1 MVCGP
6 SPAIADPPRGKLGEG
21 SQEPDPEWTGA
32 PLGAYAVRVLVTGG
46 SGLLGS
52 DLVPEL
58 RSRGHEVLVPG
69 HRELDVTS
77 ASHLEQLRKDQFQ
90 RLDWIINCAAYTSV
104 DKAESER
111 MAAMKLNAVA
121 PGALGAVAQV
131 IGARLITISTDF
143 VFDGEAQTPYTES
156 APTHPIGVYGQSK
169 QMGEVNALRENLGA
183 IVVRT
188 SWLYGA
194 NGHCFPKTMI
204 RAFEAGKSLRV
215 VSDQVGKPTSTVD
228 LARVLVD
235 IAELKPNP
243 GIYHAAGPEAMSWF
257 DFAKLSLKTYTE
269 THDLN
274 QDLDLNPVATSEY
287 PTPAK
292 RPAYSVLSTAKIE
305 GLGIAPMRPVIES
318 LIEFC
323 ARVGRITS

>member
-1 MVCGP
+1 M
-6 SPAIADPPRGKLGEG
+6 
-21 SQEPDPEWTGA
+21 
-32 PLGAYAVRVLVTGG
+32 RVLVTGG

-52 DLVPEL
+52 DLVAEL
-58 RSRGHEVLVPG
+58 RSRGHEVLAPG

-77 ASHLEQLRKDQFQ
+77 GYHLEQLRKDQFQ
-90 RLDWIINCAAYTSV
+90 RLDWIINCAAYTAV

-156 APTHPIGVYGQSK
+156 SPTHPIGVYGQSK

-194 NGHCFPKTMI
+194 HGHCFPKTMI

-215 VSDQVGKPTSTVD
+215 VSDQVGKPTCTVD

-235 IAELKPNP
+235 IAALKPNP
-243 GIYHAAGPEAMSWF
+243 GIYHAAGPESMSWH
-257 DFAKLSLKTYTE
+257 DFARFTLETYIT
-269 THDLN
+269 THALN
-274 QDLDLNPVATSEY
+274 QEIDLTPVATSEY

-292 RPAYSVLSTAKIE
+292 RPAYSVLSTTKIE
-305 GLGIAPMRPVIES
+305 RLGIAPMRPVSES

-323 ARVGRITS
+323 ARVGRLTS